1 MFSYD
6 NLHFIIISFS
16 LSQGIAI
23 HQILRESTILVET
36 IIGMYTC
43 TNAQDVWI
51 RISKLSIFINIDNVF
66 NTIILLVVLFLN
78 VLDFIKIWYLFSKHL
93 SRISNYHMLRAQQRE
108 KYVKY
113 SEI

>member
-1 MFSYD
+1 
-6 NLHFIIISFS
+6 
-16 LSQGIAI
+16 
-23 HQILRESTILVET
+23 
-36 IIGMYTC
+36 MYKC
-43 TNAQDVWI
+43 SGCLDQNFQVI
-51 RISKLSIFINIDNVF
+51 NFINIDNVF